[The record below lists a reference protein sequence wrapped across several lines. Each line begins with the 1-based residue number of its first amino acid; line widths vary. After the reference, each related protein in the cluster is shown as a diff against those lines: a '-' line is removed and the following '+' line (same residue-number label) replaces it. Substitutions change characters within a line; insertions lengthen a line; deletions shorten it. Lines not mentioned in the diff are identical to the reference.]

1 MARRRVTRKT
11 TAYRILSVDGG
22 GIRGLYAAVL
32 LDRLT
37 REVPTLVNSVDL
49 VAGTSTGGVIAL
61 GLAHGLAPADLVA
74 LYRDRA
80 KEIFDDSWLDDLK
93 DLGGLTG
100 ADYDNDKLKAL
111 LEDVF
116 GKKTRLKQLKK
127 RVLVPTFDL
136 DNESPDPRKRMW
148 KPKFFH
154 NYPGPDSDG
163 AELVVDVALRTS
175 AAPTYFPTYQGYI
188 DGAVVANNPA
198 MAALAQ
204 ALDAGTG
211 KQALQEVR
219 LFSLSTGVN
228 PAYVAG
234 KELDWGY
241 AQWAK
246 PLIALMVDGMMG
258 VADYQCAR
266 LLQHRYFRL
275 APILPERIGLDD
287 VDKIADLVKYAQD
300 VDIQGAVAWLT
311 RYFSPAS
318 IDNSTRL

>member
-1 MARRRVTRKT
+1 MAKRKLT
-11 TAYRILSVDGG
+11 PKPVVYRILSVDGG

-37 REVPTLVNSVDL
+37 HEVPTLVDRVDL
-49 VAGTSTGGVIAL
+49 VAGTSTGGIIAL

-100 ADYDNDKLKAL
+100 ADYDNDKLKAV
-111 LEDVF
+111 LEGVF

-136 DNESPDPRKRMW
+136 DNESPDPGKRMW

-163 AELVVDVALRTS
+163 EELVVDVALRTS

-211 KQALQEVR
+211 KQSLQDVL
-219 LFSLSTGVN
+219 LFSLGTGVN
-228 PAYVAG
+228 PTYVAG

-266 LLQHRYFRL
+266 LLQQRYFRL

-287 VDKIADLVKYAQD
+287 VDKTSDLIKYAQD
-300 VDIQGAVAWLT
+300 VNLEPTITWL
-311 RYFSPAS
+311 RQNLF
-318 IDNSTRL
+318 

>member
-1 MARRRVTRKT
+1 MATRKLPPKPAAHRT
-11 TAYRILSVDGG
+11 LAVDGG
-22 GIRGLYAAVL
+22 GIRGRYAAGL
-32 LDRLT
+32 RDRLA
-37 REVPTLVNSVDL
+37 REVPTLVNGGDL

-163 AELVVDVALRTS
+163 AELVVDVPIRTS

-188 DGAVVANNPA
+188 DGAVVANHPA

-211 KQALQEVR
+211 KQDLQEVC
-219 LFSLSTGVN
+219 LFYLSTGVN
-228 PAYVAG
+228 PAS
-234 KELDWGY
+234 
-241 AQWAK
+241 
-246 PLIALMVDGMMG
+246 
-258 VADYQCAR
+258 CA
-266 LLQHRYFRL
+266 
-275 APILPERIGLDD
+275 
-287 VDKIADLVKYAQD
+287 
-300 VDIQGAVAWLT
+300 
-311 RYFSPAS
+311 
-318 IDNSTRL
+318 

>member
-1 MARRRVTRKT
+1 MQRRRVTRKT
-11 TAYRILSVDGG
+11 AAYRILSVDGG

-32 LDRLT
+32 LDRLA
-37 REVPTLVNSVDL
+37 RKVPTLVDRVDL
-49 VAGTSTGGVIAL
+49 VAGTSTGGIIAL
-61 GLAHGLAPADLVA
+61 ALAHGLAPADLVA

-80 KEIFDDSWLDDLK
+80 KEIFDDSWRDDLK

-100 ADYDNDKLKAL
+100 AEYDNGKLKTL
-111 LEDVF
+111 LGEVF
-116 GKKTRLKQLKK
+116 GKKTRLKHLRK

-136 DNESPDPRKRMW
+136 DNESPDPGKRMW

-154 NYPGPDSDG
+154 NFPGPDSDG
-163 AELVVDVALRTS
+163 EELVVDVALRTS

-211 KQALQEVR
+211 KQALQDVR
-219 LFSLSTGVN
+219 LFSLGTGVN

-234 KELDWGY
+234 KDLDWGY

-246 PLIALMVDGMMG
+246 PLIRLMVDGMMG

-275 APILPERIGLDD
+275 DPILPERIGHND
-287 VDKIADLVKYAQD
+287 VDKIGDLVKYAKD
-300 VDIQGAVAWLT
+300 VDIRGADAWLT
-311 RYFSPAS
+311 RYFSQA
-318 IDNSTRL
+318 RQH

>member
-1 MARRRVTRKT
+1 MATRKLTAKT

-22 GIRGLYAAVL
+22 GIGGLYAAVL

-37 REVPTLVNSVDL
+37 REVPTLVDGVDL
-49 VAGTSTGGVIAL
+49 VAGTSTGGIIAL

-111 LEDVF
+111 LEEVF

-136 DNESPDPRKRMW
+136 DNESRDPGKRMW

-163 AELVVDVALRTS
+163 GELVVDVALRTS

-211 KQALQEVR
+211 KQALQDVR
-219 LFSLSTGVN
+219 LFSLGTGVN
-228 PAYVAG
+228 HTYGAG
-234 KELDWGY
+234 KALAWGY
-241 AQWAK
+241 AEWAH
-246 PLIALMVDGMMG
+246 ALHTLG
-258 VADYQCAR
+258 VAGID
-266 LLQHRYFRL
+266 
-275 APILPERIGLDD
+275 G
-287 VDKIADLVKYAQD
+287 
-300 VDIQGAVAWLT
+300 VA
-311 RYFSPAS
+311 
-318 IDNSTRL
+318 

>member
-22 GIRGLYAAVL
+22 VIRGLYAAVL
-32 LDRLT
+32 LERLT
-37 REVPTLVNSVDL
+37 REVPTLVDGVDL
-49 VAGTSTGGVIAL
+49 VAGTSTGGIIAL
-61 GLAHGLAPADLVA
+61 GLANGLAPADLVA

-100 ADYDNDKLKAL
+100 
-111 LEDVF
+111 
-116 GKKTRLKQLKK
+116 
-127 RVLVPTFDL
+127 
-136 DNESPDPRKRMW
+136 
-148 KPKFFH
+148 
-154 NYPGPDSDG
+154 
-163 AELVVDVALRTS
+163 
-175 AAPTYFPTYQGYI
+175 
-188 DGAVVANNPA
+188 
-198 MAALAQ
+198 
-204 ALDAGTG
+204 
-211 KQALQEVR
+211 
-219 LFSLSTGVN
+219 VN

-234 KELDWGY
+234 KELDWGC

-246 PLIALMVDGMMG
+246 PQIALMVDGMMG

-318 IDNSTRL
+318 IDN

>member
-1 MARRRVTRKT
+1 MATRKLPRKT

-37 REVPTLVNSVDL
+37 LEVPTLVDRVDL
-49 VAGTSTGGVIAL
+49 VAGTSTGGIIAL

-100 ADYDNDKLKAL
+100 ADYDNENLKKLL
-111 LEDVF
+111 GEIF
-116 GKKTRLKQLKK
+116 GKRTTLKQLKK

-136 DNESPDPRKRMW
+136 DNESPAPGKRMW

-163 AELVVDVALRTS
+163 EELVVDVALRTS

-198 MAALAQ
+198 MAPSRRRWTRGRAS
-204 ALDAGTG
+204 
-211 KQALQEVR
+211 R
-219 LFSLSTGVN
+219 LSRTCASSHWA
-228 PAYVAG
+228 PA
-234 KELDWGY
+234 
-241 AQWAK
+241 
-246 PLIALMVDGMMG
+246 
-258 VADYQCAR
+258 
-266 LLQHRYFRL
+266 
-275 APILPERIGLDD
+275 
-287 VDKIADLVKYAQD
+287 
-300 VDIQGAVAWLT
+300 
-311 RYFSPAS
+311 
-318 IDNSTRL
+318 

>member
-1 MARRRVTRKT
+1 MLFRSSEMARRRVTRKT
-11 TAYRILSVDGG
+11 TAYRILSMDGG

-32 LDRLT
+32 LERLT
-37 REVPTLVNSVDL
+37 REVPTLVDGVDL
-49 VAGTSTGGVIAL
+49 VAGTSTGGIIAL

-74 LYRDRA
+74 LYRDPA

-100 ADYDNDKLKAL
+100 ADYDNDKLKTL
-111 LEDVF
+111 MEDVF

-136 DNESPDPRKRMW
+136 DNESPDPGKRMW

-163 AELVVDVALRTS
+163 GELVVDVALRTS

-211 KQALQEVR
+211 KQALQDVR

-266 LLQHRYFRL
+266 LL
-275 APILPERIGLDD
+275 
-287 VDKIADLVKYAQD
+287 
-300 VDIQGAVAWLT
+300 
-311 RYFSPAS
+311 
-318 IDNSTRL
+318 

>member
-1 MARRRVTRKT
+1 MLRM
-11 TAYRILSVDGG
+11 DGG
-22 GIRGLYAAVL
+22 GVRGLYAAVL
-32 LDRLT
+32 VGRLT
-37 REVPTLVNSVDL
+37 RAVPTLVGGLDL
-49 VAGTSTGGVIAL
+49 VGGTSTGGIIAL

-136 DNESPDPRKRMW
+136 DNESPDPGKRMW

-204 ALDAGTG
+204 AVGPRTG
-211 KQALQEVR
+211 KQGLPEGAP
-219 LFSLSTGVN
+219 FSLSTRLK
-228 PAYVAG
+228 P
-234 KELDWGY
+234 GY
-241 AQWAK
+241 
-246 PLIALMVDGMMG
+246 G
-258 VADYQCAR
+258 AR
-266 LLQHRYFRL
+266 N
-275 APILPERIGLDD
+275 E
-287 VDKIADLVKYAQD
+287 
-300 VDIQGAVAWLT
+300 
-311 RYFSPAS
+311 
-318 IDNSTRL
+318 

>member
-37 REVPTLVNSVDL
+37 REVPTLV
-49 VAGTSTGGVIAL
+49 
-61 GLAHGLAPADLVA
+61 
-74 LYRDRA
+74 
-80 KEIFDDSWLDDLK
+80 
-93 DLGGLTG
+93 
-100 ADYDNDKLKAL
+100 
-111 LEDVF
+111 
-116 GKKTRLKQLKK
+116 
-127 RVLVPTFDL
+127 
-136 DNESPDPRKRMW
+136 
-148 KPKFFH
+148 
-154 NYPGPDSDG
+154 DG

-198 MAALAQ
+198 MATLAQ

-211 KQALQEVR
+211 KQALQDVR
-219 LFSLSTGVN
+219 LFSLGTGVN

-234 KELDWGY
+234 RELDWGY

-266 LLQHRYFRL
+266 LLQQRSFRL

-287 VDKIADLVKYAQD
+287 VDKIPDIVKNPKKR
-300 VDIQGAVAWLT
+300 DIRDAITSILCYIAPT
-311 RYFSPAS
+311 RSDIP
-318 IDNSTRL
+318 

>member
-11 TAYRILSVDGG
+11 AAYRILSVDGG

-32 LDRLT
+32 LDRLAQ
-37 REVPTLVNSVDL
+37 EVTTFLEAADL
-49 VAGTSTGGVIAL
+49 VAGTSTGGIIAL
-61 GLAHGLAPADLVA
+61 GVAHGLAPADLIA

-80 KEIFDDSWLDDLK
+80 KEIFDDSWLDELK

-100 ADYDNDKLKAL
+100 ADFDNDKLKRL
-111 LEDVF
+111 LEEVF
-116 GKKTRLKQLKK
+116 GKKTRLKHLKK

-136 DNESPDPRKRMW
+136 DNESPDSGMRTW

-154 NYPGPDSDG
+154 NYPGPDTDG
-163 AELVVDVALRTS
+163 EELVVDVALRTS
-175 AAPTYFPTYQGYI
+175 AAPTFFPTYQGYI
-188 DGAVVANNPA
+188 DGALVANNPA

-204 ALDAGTG
+204 ALHAGTG
-211 KQALQEVR
+211 QQALQDVR
-219 LFSLSTGVN
+219 LFSLGTGVN

-246 PLIALMVDGMMG
+246 PLIQLVVDGMEG

-266 LLQHRYFRL
+266 LLQQRYFRL
-275 APILPERIGLDD
+275 APVLPQRVGLDD
-287 VDKIADLVKYAQD
+287 VDKIGDLVKYAQD
-300 VDIQGAVAWLT
+300 VDIRGAVAWLT
-311 RYFSPAS
+311 RYFSQA
-318 IDNSTRL
+318 RQH

>member
-32 LDRLT
+32 LERLA
-37 REVPTLVNSVDL
+37 REVPTLVD
-49 VAGTSTGGVIAL
+49 GV
-61 GLAHGLAPADLVA
+61 
-74 LYRDRA
+74 
-80 KEIFDDSWLDDLK
+80 
-93 DLGGLTG
+93 
-100 ADYDNDKLKAL
+100 
-111 LEDVF
+111 
-116 GKKTRLKQLKK
+116 
-127 RVLVPTFDL
+127 
-136 DNESPDPRKRMW
+136 
-148 KPKFFH
+148 
-154 NYPGPDSDG
+154 
-163 AELVVDVALRTS
+163 ELVVDVALRTS

-211 KQALQEVR
+211 KQALQDVR
-219 LFSLSTGVN
+219 LFSLGTGVN

-287 VDKIADLVKYAQD
+287 VDKIADLVKDAQD

>member
-1 MARRRVTRKT
+1 MAKRKLTAKT

-37 REVPTLVNSVDL
+37 REVPTLVDRVDL
-49 VAGTSTGGVIAL
+49 VAGTSTGGIIAL

-80 KEIFDDSWLDDLK
+80 TEIFDDSWRDDLK
-93 DLGGLTG
+93 HLAGLTG
-100 ADYDNDKLKAL
+100 ADYDSEQLKAL

-127 RVLVPTFDL
+127 RLLVPTFDL
-136 DNESPDPRKRMW
+136 ANESQDPGKRMW

-211 KQALQEVR
+211 KQALR
-219 LFSLSTGVN
+219 DGRPFALGAGVN
-228 PAYVAG
+228 PPCVAG
-234 KELDWGY
+234 
-241 AQWAK
+241 Q
-246 PLIALMVDGMMG
+246 
-258 VADYQCAR
+258 
-266 LLQHRYFRL
+266 
-275 APILPERIGLDD
+275 
-287 VDKIADLVKYAQD
+287 
-300 VDIQGAVAWLT
+300 
-311 RYFSPAS
+311 
-318 IDNSTRL
+318 